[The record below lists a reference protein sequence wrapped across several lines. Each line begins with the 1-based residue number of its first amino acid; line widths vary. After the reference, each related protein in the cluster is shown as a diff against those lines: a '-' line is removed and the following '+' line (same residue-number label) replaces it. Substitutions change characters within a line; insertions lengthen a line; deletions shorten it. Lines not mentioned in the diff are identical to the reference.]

1 MNKFNKRRKATS
13 IPSFEFPTLYNKF
26 PHNKLLM
33 VLNSWTEF
41 CFDGRENQYITF
53 NSYGS
58 WWVKDVKDNV
68 ICLNKQHVKYAV
80 PCFLFDCFF
89 IIGPKIFFQIISNP
103 IECDPVSVFANQF
116 LCFYESKSI
125 NEIKKNNLIKARK
138 LTFLGL
144 LMTSSRLHQ

>member
-68 ICLNKQHVKYAV
+68 IHLNKQHVKYAV
-80 PCFLFDCFF
+80 PCF
-89 IIGPKIFFQIISNP
+89 SW
-103 IECDPVSVFANQF
+103 S
-116 LCFYESKSI
+116 
-125 NEIKKNNLIKARK
+125 
-138 LTFLGL
+138 
-144 LMTSSRLHQ
+144 